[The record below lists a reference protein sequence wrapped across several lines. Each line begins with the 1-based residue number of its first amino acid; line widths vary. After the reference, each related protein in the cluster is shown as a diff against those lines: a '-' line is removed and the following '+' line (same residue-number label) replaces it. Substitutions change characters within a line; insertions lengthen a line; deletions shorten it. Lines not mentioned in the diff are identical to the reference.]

1 MSWFDRETKY
11 LVNLNKVEKWKEQS
25 RVNSR
30 QREREKNW
38 LKIETGCDGDDSAY
52 EWNAKGAITKTSI
65 IFYGY
70 LKLSLTNPLS
80 LSLFHSLSHTLNLS
94 LSFTHTLPTFSTF
107 ILQVSLSLSL
117 SLSFIPTRKSA
128 FFLIQTITYLHAIL
142 SLSHTPIHTLFLSHS
157 LFLSLSIFLLL
168 GFEITAVSANLDLM
182 PLGVS
187 LKPNFEQKITNGGK
201 MVNDGTD
208 CFR

>member
-1 MSWFDRETKY
+1 MSWLDRETKY

-70 LKLSLTNPLS
+70 LKLSLSLTNPLS

-117 SLSFIPTRKSA
+117 SLSLSFPHVSQHSFSFKPSR
-128 FFLIQTITYLHAIL
+128 TYTPF
-142 SLSHTPIHTLFLSHS
+142 SLSHTHPSTHS
-157 LFLSLSIFLLL
+157 FSL
-168 GFEITAVSANLDLM
+168 TVSFSRSQSFSYWA
-182 PLGVS
+182 
-187 LKPNFEQKITNGGK
+187 LK
-201 MVNDGTD
+201 
-208 CFR
+208 